1 MIHILEANYEHLMEF
16 MKAWVKEWKAEV
28 GSMAPSDR
36 NTSTSETNALTTL
49 VEANEDGEGKFQ
61 LDDGEVVR

>member
-1 MIHILEANYEHLMEF
+1 
-16 MKAWVKEWKAEV
+16 
-28 GSMAPSDR
+28 MAPSDR

>member
-1 MIHILEANYEHLMEF
+1 MIHILEANEHLMEF
-16 MKAWVKEWKAEV
+16 MKARVKERKAEV

-36 NTSTSETNALTTL
+36 NANTTETDALTTL

-61 LDDGEVVR
+61 LDEEEVVR